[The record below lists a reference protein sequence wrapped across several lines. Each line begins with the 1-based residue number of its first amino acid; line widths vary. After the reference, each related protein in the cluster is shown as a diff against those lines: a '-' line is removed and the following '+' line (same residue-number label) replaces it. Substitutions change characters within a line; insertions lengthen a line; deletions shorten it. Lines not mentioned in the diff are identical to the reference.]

1 MVDFIKELRMSN
13 NDIAYEI
20 TVDIP
25 KLAEWAEQKDR
36 QIQELCEMMEH
47 LAFKDVKN
55 DKHELHLNWNEWL
68 NVSFVWGELCLPT
81 KN

>member
-1 MVDFIKELRMSN
+1 MVDFIKELCMRD
-13 NDIAYEI
+13 NDIAYGI

-36 QIQELCEMMEH
+36 QIQELREMVEH

-55 DKHELHLNWNEWL
+55 DKHELHLNWNE
-68 NVSFVWGELCLPT
+68 
-81 KN
+81 

>member
-1 MVDFIKELRMSN
+1 MHDRGGLKMADFIKELRMEKD
-13 NDIAYEI
+13 DIAYGI

-36 QIQELCEMMEH
+36 QIQELREMVER

-55 DKHELHLNWNEWL
+55 DKHELHLGWNE
-68 NVSFVWGELCLPT
+68 
-81 KN
+81 

>member
-1 MVDFIKELRMSN
+1 MVDFIKELLIEN
-13 NDIAYEI
+13 NTISCGI

-36 QIQELCEMMEH
+36 QIQELREMVER

-55 DKHELHLNWNEWL
+55 DKHELHLNWNE
-68 NVSFVWGELCLPT
+68 
-81 KN
+81 

>member
-1 MVDFIKELRMSN
+1 MFLHDRGELKMVDFIKELRMRD
-13 NDIAYEI
+13 NDTAYGI

-36 QIQELCEMMEH
+36 QIQELREMVEH

-55 DKHELHLNWNEWL
+55 DKHELHLNWNE
-68 NVSFVWGELCLPT
+68 
-81 KN
+81 